1 MLAGRIVTLRRGI
14 TNVVTEMKT
23 PLWAEEYK
31 RLMSGEYCEVE
42 AKKTFGLPIDFA
54 FPLARAAPGMP
65 SQLPAEGSISMHFE
79 PSLHAGLPVVSNHRL
94 GIGCVL
100 GVSLS

>member
-1 MLAGRIVTLRRGI
+1 
-14 TNVVTEMKT
+14 MKT

-54 FPLARAAPGMP
+54 FPLALAAPGMP
-65 SQLPAEGSISMHFE
+65 SQLPRGGIDIDALRAELARRIARGFE
-79 PSLHAGLPVVSNHRL
+79 S
-94 GIGCVL
+94 
-100 GVSLS
+100 